1 MKLLIKHSLK
11 LIFLALFVLTVI
23 NANAQ
28 DARLNLDRLKGL
40 ENKASDVIEVNIDGK
55 MLELAKRVIVKSND
69 KDAKKIGEAISGL
82 KGIYVRVYNFDKEN
96 EYNPNDI
103 DDIRSQLTS
112 PGWDKIANVRSK
124 KDNQKIDVFTK
135 FTGDLMSGIAVVI
148 SGSKSISVVNV
159 IGPID
164 LDTLSE
170 LGGNLNIPK
179 IDIEKDTDKP
189 NKPNN

>member
-69 KDAKKIGEAISGL
+69 KDAKKIGEAISWL
-82 KGIYVRVYNFDKEN
+82 KRNL
-96 EYNPNDI
+96 
-103 DDIRSQLTS
+103 RSCL
-112 PGWDKIANVRSK
+112 
-124 KDNQKIDVFTK
+124 
-135 FTGDLMSGIAVVI
+135 
-148 SGSKSISVVNV
+148 
-159 IGPID
+159 
-164 LDTLSE
+164 
-170 LGGNLNIPK
+170 
-179 IDIEKDTDKP
+179 
-189 NKPNN
+189 

>member
-1 MKLLIKHSLK
+1 MRR
-11 LIFLALFVLTVI
+11 LA
-23 NANAQ
+23 
-28 DARLNLDRLKGL
+28 
-40 ENKASDVIEVNIDGK
+40 
-55 MLELAKRVIVKSND
+55 
-69 KDAKKIGEAISGL
+69 GL

-170 LGGNLNIPK
+170 LGGNLNIP
-179 IDIEKDTDKP
+179 
-189 NKPNN
+189 